1 MAKFILSKSK
11 VLEQF
16 NLVKNISDSVS
27 YSLKTNFEVGEV
39 LEEISDC
46 SFSVHSLESLKLIK
60 NKSRVWFFGQAWN
73 NNYLVSLFSEG
84 VRNFV
89 VDNENDLN
97 LFLDFIKNKNEKVNL
112 LLRFR
117 LREHTIHTGKHFVFG
132 MKSGQI
138 NFLIPKLKEI
148 ENIDKLGIHF
158 HRKTQNV
165 SEWSLKEE
173 LEDSIEVF
181 DLIDFVNIGGG
192 IPVEYKN
199 YRPEVIKSIFFK
211 IKEVRKFL
219 NSKNVEMIIEPGRFI
234 AGPAVRLETE
244 IINIYD
250 NNIVIDAS
258 VYNCA
263 MDTFVANIRMLVDEE
278 LDSGDRYVV
287 KGCTPDSMDI
297 FRYSVFLDNLEI
309 GDKIV
314 FLNAGA
320 YNFTTEFCKLPKL
333 KTEIIE

>member
-1 MAKFILSKSK
+1 MSKFILSKSK

-16 NLVKNISDSVS
+16 NLVEEISDSVS

-39 LEEISDC
+39 LEEISSC
-46 SFSVHSLESLKLIK
+46 WFSVHSLESLKLIK
-60 NKSRVWFFGQAWN
+60 DKARVWFFGQAWN
-73 NNYLVSLFSEG
+73 NDYLNSLFNEG

-97 LFLDFIKNKNEKVNL
+97 LFLDFIKGKNKKVNL

-117 LREHTIHTGKHFVFG
+117 LREYTIHTGKHFVFG
-132 MKSGQI
+132 MKASQI
-138 NFLIPKLKEI
+138 NSLIPKLKEVK
-148 ENIDKLGIHF
+148 NIDKLGIHF

-173 LEDSIEVF
+173 LEDSISVF

-199 YRPEVIKSIFFK
+199 YRPEIIKNIFSK
-211 IKEVRKFL
+211 IKEVKEFL
-219 NSKNVEMIIEPGRFI
+219 NSNNVEMIIEPGRFI
-234 AGPAVRLETE
+234 AGPSVKLETE
-244 IINIYD
+244 IVNIYD
-250 NNIVIDAS
+250 NNLVVDAS

-263 MDTFVANIRMLVDEE
+263 MDTFVAHIRMLVEGE
-278 LDSGDRYVV
+278 LDSGERYVV

-297 FRYSVFLDNLEI
+297 FRYSVFLDNPKVGE
-309 GDKIV
+309 KIV

-320 YNFTTEFCKLPKL
+320 YNFTTDFCKLPKL
-333 KTEIIE
+333 KTDIIE

>member
-1 MAKFILSKSK
+1 M
-11 VLEQF
+11 
-16 NLVKNISDSVS
+16 
-27 YSLKTNFEVGEV
+27 
-39 LEEISDC
+39 
-46 SFSVHSLESLKLIK
+46 IK
-60 NKSRVWFFGQAWN
+60 DKSRTWFFGQAWDSN
-73 NNYLVSLFSEG
+73 ELESLFSEG
-84 VRNFV
+84 VRSFV
-89 VDNENDLN
+89 VDNEKDLD
-97 LFLDFIKNKNEKVNL
+97 LFLDFIKSRDEKVNL

-132 MKSGQI
+132 MRASQI
-138 NFLIPKLKEI
+138 NSLIPKLKEI

-173 LEDSIEVF
+173 LEDSIEIF

-199 YRPEVIKSIFFK
+199 HRPEVVKNIFSK
-211 IKEVRKFL
+211 IKEVKEFL

-234 AGPAVRLETE
+234 AGPAIKLETE
-244 IINIYD
+244 IVNIYD
-250 NNIVIDAS
+250 NNLVVDAS

-263 MDTFVANIRMLVDEE
+263 MDTFVAHIRMLVENE
-278 LDSGDRYVV
+278 LESGNRYVV

-297 FRYSVFLDNLEI
+297 FRYSVFLDNPKI

-333 KTEIIE
+333 KTEIVE